1 MLALHPTTTFF
12 KKQLHSFMAQ
22 ISPQSTLALH
32 TTEHIYKVIP
42 RISSSLEEVEESTV
56 YRLLIKKTKTISLI
70 LRELQLSL
78 PFSKFPKH
86 QCFFLIICHKSK

>member
-1 MLALHPTTTFF
+1 
-12 KKQLHSFMAQ
+12 MAQ

-56 YRLLIKKTKTISLI
+56 YRLLIKKTKTIKSYFKRIAIVSSL
-70 LRELQLSL
+70 LQI
-78 PFSKFPKH
+78 P
-86 QCFFLIICHKSK
+86 